1 MNRRTL
7 LRFAAAIVGAIVL
20 SAGAARSAVVTVTM
34 GTVAPTDSPWH
45 KVLKQ
50 MGEDW
55 AKVSGGQVKLKILAD
70 GSLGDELAMV
80 QKMRAGVLTGMAIS
94 GAGLPEIEPSVMA
107 FQVPMMFA
115 SYEELDY
122 VRDHIAPKLEK
133 TIEDKGFVV
142 LNWGDVGWIHFF
154 SKKPA
159 RTLDD
164 FRKLKL
170 YIVAGDAKAENFYK
184 LAGFKPVPLASTDI
198 LPMLQTGVIDA
209 FDVPPLFAL
218 SGQLFGLAKNMSDID
233 WAPLVGATLVSKRT
247 WDKIPA
253 ELRPK
258 LLESARQAGEKF
270 RTEIRGLSEQAV
282 AEMEKRG
289 LVVAKATDAERAN
302 WQKEAEAVW
311 PRLRGTYVPPELFE
325 EVLKLRAEYRAQAK
339 PKATGSSK

>member
-1 MNRRTL
+1 MTGVGFLRT
-7 LRFAAAIVGAIVL
+7 AAAALAAFALTVSTS
-20 SAGAARSAVVTVTM
+20 SAAVTIAM

-55 AKVSGGQVKLKILAD
+55 KKASNGEVILKVLAD

-80 QKMRAGVLTGMAIS
+80 QKMRAGVLSGIAIS
-94 GAGLPEIEPSVMA
+94 GAGLPEIEPNVMA
-107 FQVPMMFA
+107 FQSPMMFD

-122 VRDHIAPKLEK
+122 VRDRIAPKLEK
-133 TIEDKGFVV
+133 SIEDRGFVV
-142 LNWGDVGWIHFF
+142 LNWGDVGWVHFF
-154 SKKPA
+154 SKNPA

-164 FRKLKL
+164 FRKTKL

-209 FDVPPLFAL
+209 FDAPPLFAL
-218 SGQLFGLAKNMSDID
+218 SGQFFGLAKNMSDVQ
-233 WAPLVGATLVSKRT
+233 WAPLVGATLVSKKA
-247 WDKIPA
+247 WDRIPA

-258 LLESARQAGEKF
+258 LLASARVAGDKF
-270 RTEIRGLSEQAV
+270 RTEIRALSDQAV
-282 AEMEKRG
+282 VEMEKRG
-289 LVVAKATDAERAN
+289 LTVVKSTAAERAD

-311 PRLRGTYVPPELFE
+311 PRIRGPYVSPALFD
-325 EVLKLRAEYRAQAK
+325 EVKAIRDEYRAGRKADK
-339 PKATGSSK
+339 PGPVK

>member
-1 MNRRTL
+1 MTGVRVVRT
-7 LRFAAAIVGAIVL
+7 AAALLGVL
-20 SAGAARSAVVTVTM
+20 ALFAGSSRAAVTIAM

-55 AKVSGGQVKLKILAD
+55 KKASNGEVTLKVLAD

-80 QKMRAGVLTGMAIS
+80 QKMRAGVLSGIAIS

-107 FQVPMMFA
+107 FQAPMMFD

-122 VRDHIAPKLEK
+122 VRDRIAPKLEAA
-133 TIEDKGFVV
+133 IESKGFVV
-142 LNWGDVGWIHFF
+142 LNWGDVGWVHFF
-154 SKKPA
+154 SKNPA

-164 FRKLKL
+164 FRKTKL

-209 FDVPPLFAL
+209 FDAPPLFAL
-218 SGQLFGLAKNMSDID
+218 SGQFFGLAKHMSDVR
-233 WAPLVGATLVSKRT
+233 WAPLVGATIVTKKA
-247 WDKIPA
+247 WDRIPA
-253 ELRPK
+253 ALRPK
-258 LLESARQAGEKF
+258 LLEAARVAGDKF
-270 RTEIRGLSEQAV
+270 RTEIRALSDQAIV
-282 AEMEKRG
+282 EMEKRG
-289 LVVAKATDAERAN
+289 LAVVKTTDAERAN

-311 PRLRGTYVPPELFE
+311 PRIRGPYVPPALFD
-325 EVLKLRAEYRAQAK
+325 EVKAIRDEYRAGR
-339 PKATGSSK
+339 KAAAPGSVK

>member
-1 MNRRTL
+1 MTGV
-7 LRFAAAIVGAIVL
+7 RFSRIAAAALAAFALTVGTSSAAVTIV
-20 SAGAARSAVVTVTM
+20 M

-55 AKVSGGQVKLKILAD
+55 KKVSNGEVVLKVLAD

-80 QKMRAGVLTGMAIS
+80 QKMRAGVLSGIAIS

-107 FQVPMMFA
+107 FQSPMMFD

-122 VRDHIAPKLEK
+122 VRDRIAPKLE
-133 TIEDKGFVV
+133 TSIEDKGFVV
-142 LNWGDVGWIHFF
+142 LNWGDVGWVHFF
-154 SKKPA
+154 SKNPA

-164 FRKLKL
+164 FRKTKL

-209 FDVPPLFAL
+209 FDAPPLFAL
-218 SGQLFGLAKNMSDID
+218 SGQFFGLAKHMSDIR
-233 WAPLVGATLVSKRT
+233 WAPLVGATLVTKKA
-247 WDKIPA
+247 WDRIPA

-258 LLESARQAGEKF
+258 LLEAARVAGDKF
-270 RTEIRGLSEQAV
+270 RTEIRALSDQAIV
-282 AEMEKRG
+282 EMQKRG
-289 LVVAKATDAERAN
+289 LEVVKTTDAERAD
-302 WQKEAEAVW
+302 WQKEAETVW
-311 PRLRGTYVPPELFE
+311 PRIRGSYVPPALFD
-325 EVLKLRAEYRAQAK
+325 EVKAIRDAYRAGRTAAK
-339 PKATGSSK
+339 PGTAK

>member
-1 MNRRTL
+1 MTRQTL
-7 LRFAAAIVGAIVL
+7 IRITAATACVALL
-20 SAGAARSAVVTVTM
+20 SAGTARAAVTVAM

-50 MGEDW
+50 MAEDW
-55 AKVSGGQVKLKILAD
+55 KKASNGQVTLRILAD

-80 QKMRAGVLTGMAIS
+80 QKMRAGVLSGIAIS

-107 FQVPMMFA
+107 FQAPMMFD
-115 SYEELDY
+115 SYDELDF
-122 VRDHIAPKLEK
+122 VRERITPRLEEA
-133 TIEDKGFVV
+133 IEAKGFIV

-154 SKKPA
+154 SKKSA

-164 FRKLKL
+164 FRKMKL

-209 FDVPPLFAL
+209 FQAPPLFAL
-218 SGQLFGLAKNMSDID
+218 SGQFFGLAKYMNDVN
-233 WAPLVGATLVSKRT
+233 WAPLVGATLVSKKT
-247 WDKIPA
+247 WNKIPV

-258 LLESARQAGEKF
+258 LLDAARVAGEKF
-270 RTEIRGLSEQAV
+270 RTEIRALSDQAV
-282 AEMEKRG
+282 VEMEKRG
-289 LVVAKATDAERAN
+289 LTVVKTTDVERAE

-311 PRLRGTYVPPELFE
+311 PRIRGPYVPPELWDE
-325 EVLKLRAEYRAQAK
+325 AIKARDEYRASQKSEK
-339 PKATGSSK
+339 PGPEK

>member
-1 MNRRTL
+1 MTRRTL
-7 LRFAAAIVGAIVL
+7 ARAATIACAAIL
-20 SAGAARSAVVTVTM
+20 SAGPARSAVTVTM

-45 KVLKQ
+45 RVLKQ

-55 AKVSGGQVKLKILAD
+55 AKASGGQVKLKILAD

-107 FQVPMMFA
+107 FQAPMMFA

-133 TIEDKGFVV
+133 SIEEKGFVV
-142 LNWGDVGWIHFF
+142 LNWGDIGWIHFF

-164 FRKLKL
+164 FRKMRL
-170 YIVAGDAKAENFYK
+170 YIGAGDAKAENFYK

-218 SGQLFGLAKNMSDID
+218 SGQLFGLAKNMSDVP
-233 WAPLVGATLVSKRT
+233 WAPLVGATLVSKKT

-253 ELRPK
+253 DLRPK
-258 LLESARQAGEKF
+258 LLEAARAAGQSF
-270 RTEIRGLSEQAV
+270 RTEIRGLSEQAI

-289 LVVAKATDAERAN
+289 LVVVKTTDAERAA
-302 WQKEAEAVW
+302 WQREAEAVW
-311 PRLRGTYVPPELFE
+311 PRLRGTYVPPALFE
-325 EVLKLRAEYRAQAK
+325 EVIKLRDEYRAQAK
-339 PKATGSSK
+339 PAAAGPVK

>member
-1 MNRRTL
+1 MIGV
-7 LRFAAAIVGAIVL
+7 RFIRPAAALLAVFALTVGT
-20 SAGAARSAVVTVTM
+20 ARSAVTIVM

-55 AKVSGGQVKLKILAD
+55 KKVSNGEVILKVLAD

-80 QKMRAGVLTGMAIS
+80 QKMRAGVLSGVAIS

-107 FQVPMMFA
+107 FQSPMMFD

-122 VRDHIAPKLEK
+122 VRDRIAPKLERS
-133 TIEDKGFVV
+133 IEDKGFVV
-142 LNWGDVGWIHFF
+142 LNWGDVGWVHFF
-154 SKKPA
+154 SKRPA
-159 RTLDD
+159 TTLDD
-164 FRKLKL
+164 FRKTKL

-184 LAGFKPVPLASTDI
+184 LAGFRPVPLASTDI

-209 FDVPPLFAL
+209 FQVPPLFAL
-218 SGQLFGLAKNMSDID
+218 SGQFFGLAKYMSDVK
-233 WAPLVGATLVSKRT
+233 WAPLVGATLVSKKA
-247 WDKIPA
+247 WDRIPA

-258 LLESARQAGEKF
+258 LLASARVAGGKF
-270 RTEIRGLSEQAV
+270 RTEIRALSDQAI

-289 LVVAKATDAERAN
+289 LTVVKTTDAQRAD

-311 PRLRGTYVPPELFE
+311 PRLRGPYVPPALFD
-325 EVLKLRAEYRAQAK
+325 EVKTIRDEYRAGRKTAAPGSAK
-339 PKATGSSK
+339 

>member
-1 MNRRTL
+1 MTGVRVVRT
-7 LRFAAAIVGAIVL
+7 AAALLEVFALSVGT
-20 SAGAARSAVVTVTM
+20 SRAAVTIAM

-55 AKVSGGQVKLKILAD
+55 KKVSNGEVTLKVLAD

-80 QKMRAGVLTGMAIS
+80 QKMRAGVLSGIAIS

-107 FQVPMMFA
+107 FQAPMMFD

-122 VRDHIAPKLEK
+122 VRDRIAPKLEK
-133 TIEDKGFVV
+133 AIEDKGFIV

-154 SKKPA
+154 SKIPA

-164 FRKLKL
+164 FRKTKL

-209 FDVPPLFAL
+209 FDAPPLFAL
-218 SGQLFGLAKNMSDID
+218 SGQFFGLAKHMSDIR
-233 WAPLVGATLVSKRT
+233 WAPLVGATLVSKKA
-247 WDKIPA
+247 WDRVPA
-253 ELRPK
+253 ALRPK
-258 LLESARQAGEKF
+258 LLEAARIAGDKF
-270 RTEIRGLSEQAV
+270 RTEIRALSDQAIV
-282 AEMEKRG
+282 EMEKRG
-289 LVVAKATDAERAN
+289 LSVVKTTDAERAD
-302 WQKEAEAVW
+302 WQREAEAVW
-311 PRLRGTYVPPELFE
+311 PRIRGPYVPPALFD
-325 EVLKLRAEYRAQAK
+325 EVKAIRDEYRAGRKAAAPGPAK
-339 PKATGSSK
+339 